1 MKIGV
6 VIMYKIGYICTI
18 LNCIVFSVGR
28 FQRSKKGILAFEFVA
43 KLLSVTSFFMFGSL
57 TSGLSDIWSFVVLST
72 ANVKERKVFSQKTS
86 NWLFVGYEAVYVLIL
101 AFTYKGISSLL
112 IFTVSTISIVS
123 LWYLKPQDM
132 RVAEIM
138 NSFIYLALQFSIGN
152 FAGIT
157 EFVVIGCN
165 TASYCKYEKE
175 ETRNE
180 LRKELLKQPKKNIIT
195 KPTAA

>member
-1 MKIGV
+1 MN
-6 VIMYKIGYICTI
+6 KIGYICTI
-18 LNCIVFSVGR
+18 LNCFVFSIGR
-28 FQRSKKGILAFEFVA
+28 FQRNKKSILAFEFIA

-72 ANVKERKVFSQKTS
+72 ANVKEHKQFSTTVS
-86 NWLFVGYEAVYVLIL
+86 NWLFIFFESVYVLIL
-101 AFTYKGISSLL
+101 SFTFNGISSLL

-123 LWYLKPQDM
+123 LWYLEPQNM

-138 NSFIYLALQFSIGN
+138 NSFIYLALQLSIGN

-175 ETRNE
+175 EKRNE
-180 LRKELLKQPKKNIIT
+180 LRNELLKQPRKKFSS
-195 KPTAA
+195 KPRTA

>member
-1 MKIGV
+1 
-6 VIMYKIGYICTI
+6 MYKIGYICTI
-18 LNCIVFSVGR
+18 LNCIVFSAGR
-28 FQRSKKGILAFEFVA
+28 FQRSKKGILAFEFIA
-43 KLLSVTSFFMFGSL
+43 KALSVTSFFMFGSL
-57 TSGLSDIWSFVVLST
+57 TSGLSDIWSFVVLTT
-72 ANVKERKVFSQKTS
+72 ANIKERKNISSKVS
-86 NWLFVGYEAVYVLIL
+86 NWLFIAYEAVYVLIL
-101 AFTYKGISSLL
+101 AFTFNGISSLL

-123 LWYLKPQDM
+123 LWYLQPQNM

-175 ETRNE
+175 EKRNE
-180 LRKELLKQPKKNIIT
+180 LRQELLKQPRKKLIT
-195 KPTAA
+195 KPTTA